1 MQESMSQRKAIVLGG
16 TGLIGNELIQLLIEN
31 SNYSEIRVLGRRNTE
46 HKNPKVKF
54 YPVDLSHISDS
65 SKLFEVEDVFCCL
78 GTTMKKAGSKEAF
91 KRVDYDMI
99 VNGAKS
105 AEGKIQNFVLISSLG
120 ANPQSGN
127 FYLKTKGETERDVNA
142 CNIPSISILRPSILF
157 GNRHENRL
165 GEKIGIWVMKAM
177 GPLLVGGL
185 KKYRGNEATTVA
197 KAMIIYALE
206 NKPGRHVY
214 ESIEFEKKVAETL

>member
-1 MQESMSQRKAIVLGG
+1 MSQRKAIVLGG
-16 TGLIGNELIQLLIEN
+16 TGLIGNELIQLLMEN

-65 SKLFEVEDVFCCL
+65 TKLFEVEDVFCCL

-91 KRVDYDMI
+91 KHVDYDMI
-99 VNGAKS
+99 LNGAKS
-105 AEGKIQNFVLISSLG
+105 AEGKIQNFILISSLG

-127 FYLKTKGETERDVNA
+127 FYLKTKGETERDLSGL
-142 CNIPSISILRPSILF
+142 NIPSISILRPSILF

-177 GPLLVGGL
+177 SPLFIGPL
-185 KKYRGNEATTVA
+185 KKYRGNKASTVA
-197 KAMIIYALE
+197 MAMVIYALE
-206 NKPGRHVY
+206 NKPGRHIY
-214 ESIEFEKKVAETL
+214 ESIEFEKKVAAAI